1 MPHRSGSRVARAALP
16 SVRVS
21 PELLLAAA
29 GGLRRAYEEVDW
41 AATGIGPIEA
51 WSPALRNA
59 VELALHT
66 QFPLTL
72 FWGPEFILIYN
83 EAYVA
88 LIADKHPAALGRPAR
103 EVFPEA
109 WEAIGPMMQSVREG
123 GGATW
128 VQDEPVPLL
137 RRGRLEE
144 AYFTFSYSPVRG
156 VGGEIEG
163 VMDIAM
169 ETTQQVIDRRRLR
182 TLSRLREILAG
193 LDSADAILQRGLASL
208 RADAA
213 DFPAVSLRPAQAQD
227 GPLVVANGVARLAL
241 GPARSGRA
249 ALEVELSRHLD
260 PDTAYLGFLRLVAAS
275 IGQALDRVDARE
287 VERSFSESLQRSLL
301 SRPPRRPGA
310 EIAVRYKPATR
321 LAQVGGDWYDAF
333 AGPAGALTLAVGDV
347 TGHDRRAA
355 AGMAQIRSLLRGA
368 AWAEAGAPAR
378 SLEALDQ
385 AMSGLEVGEFATA
398 VLAELDGHTLRWC
411 NAGHPPPAVLG
422 PDGQARLLWTDRAE
436 PLLGIGAGPA
446 PRAHR
451 RAGARLGRR
460 ALHGRAGGA
469 PRRADRPR
477 PRVADRRAGERAR
490 AGRGGVVRPPPRPA
504 RRERRRRRRPA
515 RALYGSRASS
525 TRLSGVSAARRT
537 APKPPA
543 RSTSARRA
551 SPAWVPSPARPGCE
565 SDPGVHTSVDI
576 A

>member
-1 MPHRSGSRVARAALP
+1 MPHRSGTGVARATLP
-16 SVRVS
+16 CLRVS

-41 AATGIGPIEA
+41 AAAGLGPIEA

-66 QFPLTL
+66 QFPVTL
-72 FWGPEFILIYN
+72 LWGPEFVLVYN
-83 EAYVA
+83 EGYVP

-103 EVFPEA
+103 DVFPEA
-109 WEAIGPMMQSVREG
+109 WDVVGPMMESVRDG

-156 VGGEIEG
+156 ASGEIEG
-163 VMDIAM
+163 VLDIAM

-213 DFPAVSLRPAQAQD
+213 DFPAVSLRQAHAQD
-227 GPLVVANGVARLAL
+227 GPLVVAHGVARLAL

-301 SRPPRRPGA
+301 SRPPLRPGV
-310 EIAVRYKPATR
+310 EIAVRYTPATR

-385 AMSGLEVGEFATA
+385 AIGGLEVGEFATA

-411 NAGHPPPAVLG
+411 NAGHPPPAVLD
-422 PDGQARLLWTDRAE
+422 PDGKARLLWTDPPQ
-436 PLLGIGAGPA
+436 PLLGIGAGP
-446 PRAHR
+446 
-451 RAGARLGRR
+451 
-460 ALHGRAGGA
+460 
-469 PRRADRPR
+469 
-477 PRVADRRAGERAR
+477 
-490 AGRGGVVRPPPRPA
+490 
-504 RRERRRRRRPA
+504 RREQTVELAPGSVVVLYTDGLVEHRDVPIDRGLA
-515 RALYGSRASS
+515 WLTGALESGRELGAEALCDHLLAQLGASGEDDVALLVLYLDGP
-525 TRLSGVSAARRT
+525 TGAE
-537 APKPPA
+537 PPA
-543 RSTSARRA
+543 
-551 SPAWVPSPARPGCE
+551 PG
-565 SDPGVHTSVDI
+565 
-576 A
+576 